1 VRAQF
6 SAQRENAL
14 HLDALPNGKSKL
26 LTCRILGRKRVV
38 NAAIQFTNEDAR
50 TCILYMDVST
60 LKILLRRLRKDQ
72 PCGRKSHGEIA
83 NPARSLEV

>member
-1 VRAQF
+1 
-6 SAQRENAL
+6 
-14 HLDALPNGKSKL
+14 
-26 LTCRILGRKRVV
+26 V
-38 NAAIQFTNEDAR
+38 NAAKQFTNEDAR